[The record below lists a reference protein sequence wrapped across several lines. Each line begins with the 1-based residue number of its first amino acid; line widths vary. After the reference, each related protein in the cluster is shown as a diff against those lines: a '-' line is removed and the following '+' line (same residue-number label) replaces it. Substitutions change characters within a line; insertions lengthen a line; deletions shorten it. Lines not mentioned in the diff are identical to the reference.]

1 MSAHD
6 TLSQRTVTEVE
17 DIIDSQIELSALV
30 CDQSNVEGIEPEE
43 VILDLVEQSE
53 IVGKE
58 YCFICCELQSKL
70 IKTPCNH
77 SACPKCWQ
85 TWLRKALDDRLYARI
100 AMNQNIISVDGEELL
115 KVRCPF
121 CRTDLW
127 NEETFLENTEIDI
140 GIDYYRAKYP
150 QCRFVE

>member
-1 MSAHD
+1 MLQNTRCSNRELEQAMSAHD

-30 CDQSNVEGIEPEE
+30 SDQLNVEGIEPEE

-85 TWLRKALDDRLYARI
+85 TWL
-100 AMNQNIISVDGEELL
+100 V
-115 KVRCPF
+115 
-121 CRTDLW
+121 
-127 NEETFLENTEIDI
+127 
-140 GIDYYRAKYP
+140 
-150 QCRFVE
+150 